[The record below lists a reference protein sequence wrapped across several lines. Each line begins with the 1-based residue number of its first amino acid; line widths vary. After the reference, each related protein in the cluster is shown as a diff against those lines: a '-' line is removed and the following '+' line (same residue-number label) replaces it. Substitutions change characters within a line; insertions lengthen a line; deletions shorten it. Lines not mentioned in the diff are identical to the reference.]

1 MDRRQIRFK
10 YPFTGILI
18 FLFPPFFAG
27 IQCYPRVVLFMTK
40 KPLSLSIVIPVYNE
54 ERYIGTCLKAI
65 SKQSVKPDEVI
76 VVNNNSTDNTLKI
89 IKKFSFVTILHEKR
103 QHQAFAQKTGFDK
116 ASGDIIGRID
126 ADSVLPKNWVEK
138 IKKDF
143 EQNPKIVAVTG
154 EPDPYDIYLK
164 KTGVF
169 IFNFYNS
176 LASRIAG
183 VRMIWGANCAIRKSA
198 WLKISNN
205 VMQRPDVWEDFD
217 LAFCLKRLGK
227 IKQDKRL
234 KVKTSFRAVHN
245 SLFGKVMFHVRSIRT
260 FYLRAGVIKT
270 LLFVISRIT
279 IVLVGLIVI
288 FDLYILQP
296 IMRRRGHKFEVP
308 K

>member
-1 MDRRQIRFK
+1 
-10 YPFTGILI
+10 
-18 FLFPPFFAG
+18 
-27 IQCYPRVVLFMTK
+27 MTK

-54 ERYIGTCLKAI
+54 ERYIGACLNAI
-65 SKQSVKPDEVI
+65 SKQSIKPDEVI
-76 VVNNNSTDNTLKI
+76 IVNNNSTDNTLKI
-89 IKKFSFVTILHEKR
+89 LKKYSFVTILNEKR

-126 ADSVLPKNWVEK
+126 ADSVLPENWVEK

-176 LASRIAG
+176 LASHIAG

-198 WLKISNN
+198 WLKISNK
-205 VMQRPDVWEDFD
+205 VLQRPDIWEDFD
-217 LAFCLKRLGK
+217 LAFCLKGLG
-227 IKQDKRL
+227 IINQDKQL
-234 KVKTSFRAVHN
+234 IVKTSFRAVHN
-245 SLFGKVMFHVRSIRT
+245 SPFGQVRYHIRSIRT
-260 FYLRAGVIKT
+260 FFLRAGVIKT

-279 IVLVGLIVI
+279 IIFVGFVVL

-296 IMRRRGHKFEVP
+296 IMRRRGHNFNNP
-308 K
+308 G